1 MQICIISEPAGPR
14 LQRIS
19 HLKVSKFAPLD
30 PVMRESE
37 SGRGPAFRPPQLLPG
52 SRVSCASFRDG
63 RPGLGSEVAAMID
76 GMTHEELQARVEKL
90 HEQLEAVLLDFEVE
104 THEKVSVILLRRFG
118 DVAKVHVQLAPAPP
132 H

>member
-1 MQICIISEPAGPR
+1 
-14 LQRIS
+14 
-19 HLKVSKFAPLD
+19 
-30 PVMRESE
+30 
-37 SGRGPAFRPPQLLPG
+37 
-52 SRVSCASFRDG
+52 
-63 RPGLGSEVAAMID
+63 MID